1 MSEFPPTL
9 SDEIKVGGGEG
20 VRMLQSGGFSLSGEG
35 GVGPWLEDTVLL
47 VSLLGF
53 VVLKC
58 GRYLPIWYDA
68 GSSYLINLF
77 LSYVPL

>member
-1 MSEFPPTL
+1 MKL
-9 SDEIKVGGGEG
+9 RWGGGEG
-20 VRMLQSGGFSLSGEG
+20 EDVTIRGVFSFRRG